1 MARQIKI
8 LYSSL
13 LATSAM
19 TLFSY
24 LYSIITNNNTREP
37 ELLAKLMHRLAPRK
51 SLMQSRYT
59 GWLVHYS
66 VGLLFAE
73 LYDQIWQKQSKNVN
87 GRAGLIFGGLSG
99 ISAILIWKFTLAIH
113 PFPPTVNFGSFALNL
128 FLAHLVFGL
137 CSALAYQRS

>member
-1 MARQIKI
+1 MSRQIKI

-24 LYSIITNNNTREP
+24 FYSIITNDDTREP
-37 ELLAKLMHRLAPRK
+37 ELLAKLINRLIPGESQKNAK
-51 SLMQSRYT
+51 SN
-59 GWLVHYS
+59 GWVVHYS

-73 LYDQIWQKQSKNVN
+73 LYDQIWQKQTLNVN
-87 GRAGLIFGGLSG
+87 VRNGLVFGGLTG
-99 ISAILIWKFTLAIH
+99 ISAILIWKFTLNIH
-113 PFPPTVNFGSFALNL
+113 PYPPAVNFGSFALNL

-137 CSALAYQRS
+137 VNALAYETF